1 MGGEELAQPQD
12 DDMSEQKET
21 PVTTSIRIPASLHR
35 AIGEAAARADLSSNA
50 WILQVAAAAVAVEEA
65 AMLAARLDQWRIDD
79 DGKMLGQLSLRVIDL
94 LRLTLAHTDRQI
106 AKTGDVL
113 NKVEAALASYAGAL
127 EIHATRE

>member
-1 MGGEELAQPQD
+1 
-12 DDMSEQKET
+12 MSEQKET